1 MTPSEVVGVEIPQ
14 NLLEFIENKLKQKLT
29 EQNLDAH
36 HVSRMMRTMDARWDV
51 VIQSMV
57 DLGKFRFENEEVAS
71 ISNYGKFYKGPKPIE
86 EQISLLASL
95 LGLDSSHALA
105 YIQQLPSLPE
115 GAEGWFAVPS
125 VGDCEGITDSS
136 IAKIVFEKLG
146 EVTDVDWDVN
156 FESAELHNAKF
167 SCEIRKAFSYLRKM
181 QPGDIW
187 IIPAQLGMRHRGRS
201 PRCAQEKYL
210 KGEFGLSSYMFV
222 SILLN
227 HLDLMRQSY
236 DLGAICAGDY
246 FDEEWDGSLEVDKYE
261 YCMPSIEIFAGE
273 DDRAELHHFG
283 ESVYLCVNF
292 DDEVCIT
299 EERQRRGSATGFLV

>member
-1 MTPSEVVGVEIPQ
+1 MTASGVASVEIPEK
-14 NLLEFIENKLKQKLT
+14 LLGHIENILRRILA

-36 HVSRMMRTMDARWDV
+36 HVSRMMWAMDARWDG

-57 DLGKFRFENEEVAS
+57 DLGKLRFDDEEVP
-71 ISNYGKFYKGPKPIE
+71 SNSTYGKFYKGPKPIK
-86 EQISLLASL
+86 EQISLLARVL
-95 LGLDSSHALA
+95 ELDPTHASR
-105 YIQQLPSLPE
+105 YIQQLPPLPE

-125 VGDCEGITDSS
+125 VRDCEGITDSS
-136 IAKIVFEKLG
+136 IAKKAFVKLG
-146 EVTDVDWDVN
+146 EVTYVDWDVN
-156 FESAELHNAKF
+156 FESARPHVAKF
-167 SCEIRKAFSYLRKM
+167 SSETKKVLSYLQKK

-187 IIPAQLGMRHRGRS
+187 IIPAQLGMRHRGCS
-201 PRCAQEKYL
+201 PRRAHEKYV

-246 FDEEWDGSLEVDKYE
+246 CNEEWDGSLEVAQYD
-261 YCMPSIEIFAGE
+261 YCVPSIEIFAGK

-283 ESVYLCVNF
+283 ENVYLDVNF
-292 DDEVCIT
+292 DNEVCIS
-299 EERQRRGSATGFLV
+299 EQRQKRGSATGFLV